1 MARFS
6 WFVPATAAV
15 VIVGATISTFTVNT
29 SATVR
34 VGSPAPNFTAKT
46 STGQTV
52 SLSDYKGK
60 VVVLEWTNHE
70 CPFVVKHYST
80 GNMQKL
86 QQEAKA
92 KGVVWFSVVSSAPG
106 QQGFVTAEQAN
117 AVVKEKKATPTAV
130 LLDPDGTLGKLY
142 GARTT
147 PHMFVIDKAGQL
159 QYMGAIDDAPSLANQ
174 DVTQANNY
182 VRAAIGQIMAGQKV
196 TTSTTQPYG
205 CSVKYKN

>member
-15 VIVGATISTFTVNT
+15 VIAGATISTLTVNT

-52 SLSDYKGK
+52 NLSDYKGK

-92 KGVVWFSVVSSAPG
+92 KGAVWFSVVSSAPG

-174 DVTQANNY
+174 DVTKANNY
-182 VRAAIGQIMAGQKV
+182 VRAALGQIMAGQKV

>member
-1 MARFS
+1 MARFP
-6 WFVPATAAV
+6 WLIPTTAAV
-15 VIVGATISTFTVNT
+15 VVSSVAAPGW
-29 SATVR
+29 ATVR
-34 VGSPAPNFTAKT
+34 VGNPAPDFTAKT

-52 SLSDYKGK
+52 RLSDYKGK
-60 VVVLEWTNHE
+60 VVVLEWTNHQ
-70 CPFVVKHYST
+70 CPFVAKHYRS

-106 QQGFVTAEQAN
+106 QPGFVTAAQAN
-117 AVVKEKKATPTAV
+117 AVVKEQKASPTAV
-130 LLDPDGTLGKLY
+130 ILDPEGTLGKLY

-159 QYMGAIDDAPSLANQ
+159 QYMGAIDDQPSLAEQ
-174 DVTQANNY
+174 DVTKANNY
-182 VRAAIGQIMAGQKV
+182 VRAAIQQILAGQKV

>member
-1 MARFS
+1 MARFP
-6 WFVPATAAV
+6 WLIPTTAAV
-15 VIVGATISTFTVNT
+15 VVSSVAAPSW
-29 SATVR
+29 ATVR
-34 VGSPAPNFTAKT
+34 VGNPAPDFTAKT

-52 SLSDYKGK
+52 RLSDYKGK
-60 VVVLEWTNHE
+60 VVVLEWTNHQ
-70 CPFVVKHYST
+70 CPFVAKHYRS

-106 QQGFVTAEQAN
+106 QQGFVTAAQAN
-117 AVVKEKKATPTAV
+117 AVVKEQKASPTAV
-130 LLDPDGTLGKLY
+130 ILDPEGTLGKLY

-159 QYMGAIDDAPSLANQ
+159 QYMGAIDDQPNLAEK
-174 DVTQANNY
+174 DVTKANNY
-182 VRAAIGQIMAGQKV
+182 VRAAIQQILAGQKV

>member
-15 VIVGATISTFTVNT
+15 VIAGATISTFTVNT

-52 SLSDYKGK
+52 NLSDYKGK

-117 AVVKEKKATPTAV
+117 AVVKEKKASPTAV
-130 LLDPDGTLGKLY
+130 LLDSDGTLGKLY

-174 DVTQANNY
+174 DVTKANNY
-182 VRAAIGQIMAGQKV
+182 VRAALGQIMAGQKV

>member
-1 MARFS
+1 MARFA
-6 WFVPATAAV
+6 WLFPATAAV
-15 VIVGATISTFTVNT
+15 VVTGVAVSTLTPRTFATL
-29 SATVR
+29 R
-34 VGSPAPNFTAKT
+34 VGMPAPNFTAKT

-70 CPFVVKHYST
+70 CPFVLKHYRS

-86 QQEAKA
+86 QQEAQA

-117 AVVKEKKATPTAV
+117 AIVKEQKASPTAV
-130 LLDPDGTLGKLY
+130 LLDPEGTLGRLY

-147 PHMFVIDKAGQL
+147 PHMFVIDQAGRL
-159 QYMGAIDDAPSLANQ
+159 QYMGAIDDQPGLGNQ
-174 DVTQANNY
+174 DVTKANNY
-182 VRAAIGQIMAGQKV
+182 VRTAIQQILAGQKV

>member
-15 VIVGATISTFTVNT
+15 VIAGATISTFTVNT

-46 STGQTV
+46 SAGQTV
-52 SLSDYKGK
+52 NLSDYKGK

-86 QQEAKA
+86 QQEAKD

-117 AVVKEKKATPTAV
+117 AVVKEKKASPTAV

-174 DVTQANNY
+174 DVTKANNY
-182 VRAAIGQIMAGQKV
+182 VRAALGQIMAGQKV

>member
-15 VIVGATISTFTVNT
+15 AIAGATISTFTVNT

-52 SLSDYKGK
+52 NLSDYKGK

-92 KGVVWFSVVSSAPG
+92 KGAVWFSVVSSAPG

-174 DVTQANNY
+174 DVTKANNY
-182 VRAAIGQIMAGQKV
+182 VRAALGQIMAGQKV

>member
-15 VIVGATISTFTVNT
+15 VIAGATISTFTVNT

-52 SLSDYKGK
+52 NLSDYKGK

-117 AVVKEKKATPTAV
+117 AVVKEKKASPTAV

-174 DVTQANNY
+174 DVTKANNY
-182 VRAAIGQIMAGQKV
+182 VRAALGQIMAGQKV

>member
-1 MARFS
+1 MSRFA
-6 WFVPATAAV
+6 WLIPTTAALLV
-15 VIVGATISTFTVNT
+15 TGGVASTIKA

-34 VGSPAPNFTAKT
+34 VGSPAPDFTAKT

-52 SLSDYKGK
+52 RLSDHKGK
-60 VVVLEWTNHE
+60 LVILEWTNHE
-70 CPFVVKHYST
+70 CPFVVKHYRS

-86 QQEAKA
+86 QQEAQA
-92 KGVVWFSVVSSAPG
+92 KGAVWFSVVSSAPG

-117 AVVKEKKATPTAV
+117 AVLKQNKATPTAV
-130 LLDPDGTLGKLY
+130 LLDPEGTLGRLY

-159 QYMGAIDDAPSLANQ
+159 QYMGAIDDALSLPDR
-174 DVTQANNY
+174 DVTKANNF
-182 VRAAIGQIMAGQKV
+182 VRTAMQQIMAGQKV
-196 TTSTTQPYG
+196 NPSTTQPYG

>member
-15 VIVGATISTFTVNT
+15 VITGATISTFAVNT

-52 SLSDYKGK
+52 NLSDYKGK

-117 AVVKEKKATPTAV
+117 AVVKEKKASPTAV

-174 DVTQANNY
+174 DVTKANNY
-182 VRAAIGQIMAGQKV
+182 VRAALGQIMAGQKV

>member
-1 MARFS
+1 MARFP
-6 WFVPATAAV
+6 WLIPATAAV
-15 VIVGATISTFTVNT
+15 VVAGVGISTLTVNT
-29 SATVR
+29 SAAVR
-34 VGSPAPNFTAKT
+34 VGSPAPAFTAKT

-52 SLSDYKGK
+52 RLSDYQGK

-106 QQGFVTAEQAN
+106 QPGFVTADQAN
-117 AVVKEKKATPTAV
+117 RVVKEQKATPTAV
-130 LLDPDGTLGKLY
+130 LLDPDGTLGKMY

-147 PHMFVIDKAGQL
+147 PHMFVIDKSGQL

-174 DVTQANNY
+174 DVTKANNY
-182 VRAAIGQIMAGQKV
+182 VRTALEQVMAGQKV
-196 TTSTTQPYG
+196 STNTTQPYG

>member
-15 VIVGATISTFTVNT
+15 VIAGATISTFTVNT

-117 AVVKEKKATPTAV
+117 AVVKEKKASPTAV
-130 LLDPDGTLGKLY
+130 LLDPAGTLGKLY

-174 DVTQANNY
+174 DVTKANNY
-182 VRAAIGQIMAGQKV
+182 VRAALGQIMAGQKV

>member
-15 VIVGATISTFTVNT
+15 VIAGATISTLTVNT

-52 SLSDYKGK
+52 NLSDYKGK

-92 KGVVWFSVVSSAPG
+92 KGAVWFSVVSSAPG

-159 QYMGAIDDAPSLANQ
+159 QYMGAIDDDPSLANQ
-174 DVTQANNY
+174 NVTKANNY
-182 VRAAIGQIMAGQKV
+182 VRAALGQIMAGQKV

>member
-15 VIVGATISTFTVNT
+15 VIAGATISTFTVNT

-46 STGQTV
+46 SAGQTV

-117 AVVKEKKATPTAV
+117 AVVKEKKASPTAV

-174 DVTQANNY
+174 DVTKANNY
-182 VRAAIGQIMAGQKV
+182 VRAALGQIMAGQKV

>member
-15 VIVGATISTFTVNT
+15 VIAGATISTFTVNT

-117 AVVKEKKATPTAV
+117 AVVKEKKASPTAV

-174 DVTQANNY
+174 DVTKANNY
-182 VRAAIGQIMAGQKV
+182 VRAALGQIMAGQKV